1 MAVAPSSRTWVSVW
15 LLPGAVL
22 CGGGLLSL
30 VLAWMLQRTVQ
41 TMAHERAVHRIDT
54 LVQGLE
60 HSVNSYGEIVKGL
73 QARFSVKPY
82 LSRQEFDATMVEM
95 DVPRRYPGLRA
106 LTFTRILAPT
116 ELAHFE
122 ASLRADGQ
130 VARQDLRIRFAADRS
145 EYAVVDYVW
154 PLRGNAALAG
164 LDVYLQPESLSS
176 LLQSRATGKVSM
188 TAPFTLLQD
197 DKDPTGVLIRAPV
210 FVTPAGQG
218 EPVFQGAVN
227 ISLQTREL
235 LLHALDA
242 VQLDGVAVTV
252 EDLGRADQQPGGE
265 NLRRTIYRT
274 PNWEVSNAT
283 LAPVLRDIAVHDR
296 IWRVQ
301 LLPRSALLS
310 QVESAHPWLMG
321 AGGLGASAL
330 LALLVALLARQRQ
343 QARQEVEHT
352 QSALQES
359 MDRFHDLF
367 HHCGMGVSKVCS
379 ETGRLL
385 QVNQRYCEILG
396 FSEKELL
403 RTNVLEL
410 SAHEDVDDTRRLL
423 SELRQG
429 LISNYLQSKRMRR
442 SDGQLI
448 WVEVAA
454 SPLLDGQ
461 QELLGQHISVVQDV
475 SERRQLQAALEQ
487 REARLS
493 AMLQALPV
501 GMLMVDAQQ
510 RILSINDRFTALTG
524 YGPQDLQTL
533 DDWWKVIQPDASQ
546 RQTSRAWVESA
557 RREAMVQGV
566 MPCCELAVHC
576 KDGKIRALELS
587 GSPVQSDF
595 VFTLMDLSQ
604 RKQAEEKIR
613 NLALFDMLTQL
624 PNRRQ
629 LLERVHDA
637 LQHCPRQ
644 NSAGALLLLDIDNFK
659 TLNETQGHDQGDALL
674 LQVAQR
680 LSHCLAQGPH
690 TGYTLARQGGDEFAV
705 VLENLPADPLQAA
718 QQTEKLGRR
727 MMEALREPFIL
738 GTAPCHVTVSMG
750 ATTFHGTGETVE
762 ELLKRADL
770 AMYEAKSAGR
780 NALHFFDPSMQSAIR
795 ARAEM
800 EADLRNAIEQSQF
813 DLYYQPQVMH
823 EQVVGAEAL
832 LRWRHPVKGFISPAL
847 FIPLAEDNGMVLQLG
862 RWVLHTA
869 CRQLA
874 QWAQRPGLAEL
885 ALSVNVSPL
894 QFQQPQFVQDV
905 EQALAS
911 HGVRPDRLKLELTE
925 GMLLSDVEDTIR
937 KMEQLRGLGVA
948 FSLDDFGTG
957 YSSLSYLKR
966 LPLEQLKID
975 QSFVREV
982 LTNANDQAIAKTI
995 VALASSLGLRVIAEG
1010 VETAAQRDFL
1020 DANGCHAWQGY
1031 LFSPAVP
1038 VAQFEAWV
1046 AQFSEVGHSAI
1057 A

>member
-22 CGGGLLSL
+22 CGGALLSL
-30 VLAWMLQRTVQ
+30 GLAGMLQRTVQ

-60 HSVNSYGEIVKGL
+60 HNVISYGEIVKNL

-95 DVPRRYPGLRA
+95 EVPRRYPGLRA
-106 LTFTRILAPT
+106 LTFTRMLSSA

-122 ASLRADGQ
+122 ASMRADAQ
-130 VARQDLRIRFAADRS
+130 SSRQDLRIRFAADRA

-154 PLRGNAALAG
+154 PLRGNTALAG
-164 LDVYLQPESLSS
+164 LDVYMQPESLSS

-210 FVTPAGQG
+210 FVTSGGQG
-218 EPVFQGAVN
+218 ESVFQGAVN

-235 LLHALDA
+235 LQHALDV
-242 VQLDGVAVTV
+242 VQLDGVAVSI
-252 EDLGRADQQPGGE
+252 EDMGRTEQQPGGE
-265 NLRRTIYRT
+265 NLRRTVYRT
-274 PNWEVSNAT
+274 ANWDETGAAQ
-283 LAPVLRDIAVHDR
+283 APVVRDLAVYDR

-301 LLPRSALLS
+301 LQPRNALLS
-310 QVESAHPWLMG
+310 RVESAHPWLMG
-321 AGGLGASAL
+321 AGGLAASAL

-352 QSALQES
+352 QTALQQS

-379 ETGRLL
+379 ETGQLL
-385 QVNQRYCEILG
+385 QVNQRYCELLG
-396 FSEKELL
+396 YSEDELL
-403 RTNVLEL
+403 HTNVLDL
-410 SAHEDVDDTRRLL
+410 SGPEYAPETRRLL
-423 SELRQG
+423 SALRQG
-429 LISNYLQSKRMRR
+429 QISNFIQSKQMRR
-442 SDGQLI
+442 RDGQVI

-487 REARLS
+487 REVRLT

-510 RILSINDRFTALTG
+510 RVLSINDRFTALTG
-524 YGPQDLQTL
+524 YGVEDVKSL
-533 DDWWKVIQPDASQ
+533 DDWWSAIQPDAAQ
-546 RQTSRAWVESA
+546 RQTCRAWVESA
-557 RREAMVQGV
+557 QREALVQGV
-566 MPCCELAVHC
+566 MPACELAVHC

-587 GSPVQSDF
+587 GSPVQGDF

-644 NSAGALLLLDIDNFK
+644 NTAGALLLLDIDNFK

-690 TGYTLARQGGDEFAV
+690 PGYTLARQGGDEFAV
-705 VLENLPADPLQAA
+705 VLENLPGDALQAA
-718 QQTEKLGRR
+718 QQTEKMGRR
-727 MMEALREPFIL
+727 MMEALREPFLL

-750 ATTFHGTGETVE
+750 ATTFQGTGETVE

-800 EADLRNAIEQSQF
+800 ESDLRIAIEQSQF
-813 DLYYQPQVMH
+813 ELYYQPQVMR

-874 QWAQRPGLAEL
+874 QWAQRPGLSEL
-885 ALSVNVSPL
+885 ALSINVSPL
-894 QFQQPQFVQDV
+894 QFQQLHFVHDV

-937 KMEQLRGLGVA
+937 KME
-948 FSLDDFGTG
+948 
-957 YSSLSYLKR
+957 
-966 LPLEQLKID
+966 
-975 QSFVREV
+975 
-982 LTNANDQAIAKTI
+982 
-995 VALASSLGLRVIAEG
+995 
-1010 VETAAQRDFL
+1010 
-1020 DANGCHAWQGY
+1020 
-1031 LFSPAVP
+1031 
-1038 VAQFEAWV
+1038 
-1046 AQFSEVGHSAI
+1046 
-1057 A
+1057 